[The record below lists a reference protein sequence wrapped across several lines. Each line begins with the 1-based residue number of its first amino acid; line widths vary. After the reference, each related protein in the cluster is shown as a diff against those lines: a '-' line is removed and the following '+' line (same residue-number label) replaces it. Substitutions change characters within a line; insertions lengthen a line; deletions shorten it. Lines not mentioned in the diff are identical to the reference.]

1 MVDVLIKQASVSG
14 HLVDIAI
21 TDSTITAMEP
31 SLSVQ
36 SHVVIE
42 ANQGITI
49 PGFVDA
55 HTHLDKSLLQP
66 QSSYVDGTGP
76 EKGKLTFARKQ
87 GFTKEDIKQR
97 ASAMIERAIQAGTLV
112 WRTNV
117 DVDPSVGLQGIEALL
132 ELKEEY
138 KNNIQLQIVAFAQE
152 GVFTDPSMES
162 LLRQAIAKGADAVG
176 GHTII
181 AGEGKP
187 HIDLILALAKE
198 FNIEADFH
206 LDESGNLDHY
216 LLPYVAEQMIAL
228 GLQGK
233 VNGIHCCTLGNLD
246 ESTLASAI
254 QSILASQLK
263 ITVAPT
269 AISTRV
275 LAPAKKLREA
285 GVLMGIGTDNL
296 RDFFNPLGSGDV
308 RDVAL
313 LLSYVQRFF
322 TSEQVADVISMITDQ
337 GANLLGVE
345 YGLRVGGPANV
356 TVLPAK
362 TNEEVL
368 AYRDRPLA
376 IIRQG
381 RLLKETP

>member
-1 MVDVLIKQASVSG
+1 MADLLIKQANVNG
-14 HLVDIAI
+14 KLVDIEVTGNKITAI
-21 TDSTITAMEP
+21 HSTIASKAKT
-31 SLSVQ
+31 
-36 SHVVIE
+36 VID
-42 ANQGITI
+42 AKGGITI

-66 QSSYVDGTGP
+66 ASPYVDGTGP
-76 EKGKLTFARKQ
+76 EKGKLTLARKQ
-87 GFTKEDIKQR
+87 GFTKTDIKQR
-97 ASAMIERAIQAGTLV
+97 ASQMIERAIKAGTLI

-132 ELKEEY
+132 ELKEQY
-138 KNNIQLQIVAFAQE
+138 KNQIQLQVVAFAQE
-152 GVFTDPSMES
+152 GVFTDPSIPD
-162 LLRQAIAKGADAVG
+162 LLRQALTMGADAVG

-187 HIDLILALAKE
+187 HIDLILSLAKE
-198 FNIEADFH
+198 FNVEADFH

-216 LLPYVAEQMIAL
+216 LLPYVADQMIAL

-233 VNGIHCCTLGNLD
+233 VNGIHCCTLGNVD
-246 ESTLASAI
+246 PATLAGAI
-254 QSILASQLK
+254 EKIKASQLK

-275 LAPAKKLREA
+275 LAPAKALREA
-285 GVLMGIGTDNL
+285 GVLMGVGTDNI

-313 LLSYVQRFF
+313 LLGYVQRFF
-322 TSEQVADVISMITDQ
+322 TSEQVADLVSMITTQ
-337 GANLLGVE
+337 GAKLLGVE
-345 YGLRVGGPANV
+345 YGLQVGGPANI
-356 TVLPAK
+356 TVLPAQ
-362 TNEEVL
+362 TNEELL
-368 AYRDRPLA
+368 AYRDRPTA

-381 RLLKETP
+381 NLL

>member
-1 MVDVLIKQASVSG
+1 MADLLIKQANVNG
-14 HLVDIAI
+14 KLVDIEVTGNQITAI
-21 TDSTITAMEP
+21 NSTIASTAKT
-31 SLSVQ
+31 
-36 SHVVIE
+36 VID
-42 ANQGITI
+42 AKGGITI

-66 QSSYVDGTGP
+66 ASPYVDGTGP
-76 EKGKLTFARKQ
+76 EKGKLTLARKQ
-87 GFTKEDIKQR
+87 GFTKADIKQR
-97 ASAMIERAIQAGTLV
+97 ASQMIERAIKAGTLI

-132 ELKEEY
+132 ELKEQY
-138 KNNIQLQIVAFAQE
+138 KDQIQLQVVAFAQE
-152 GVFTDPSMES
+152 GVFTDPSIPD
-162 LLRQAIAKGADAVG
+162 LLRQALTMGADAVG

-187 HIDLILALAKE
+187 HIDLILSLAKE
-198 FNIEADFH
+198 FNVEADFH

-216 LLPYVAEQMIAL
+216 LLPYVADQMIAL

-233 VNGIHCCTLGNLD
+233 VNGIHCCTLGNVD
-246 ESTLASAI
+246 PATLAGAI
-254 QSILASQLK
+254 EKIKASQLK

-275 LAPAKKLREA
+275 LAPAKALREA
-285 GVLMGIGTDNL
+285 GVLMGVGTDNL

-313 LLSYVQRFF
+313 LLGYVQRFF
-322 TSEQVADVISMITDQ
+322 TSEQVADLVSMITTQ
-337 GANLLGVE
+337 GAKLLGVE
-345 YGLRVGGPANV
+345 YGLQVGGPANI
-356 TVLPAK
+356 TVLPAQ
-362 TNEEVL
+362 TNEELL
-368 AYRDRPLA
+368 AYRDRPTA

-381 RLLKETP
+381 NLL

>member
-1 MVDVLIKQASVSG
+1 MADLLIKQAKVNG
-14 HLVDIAI
+14 AIVDIEV
-21 TDSTITAMEP
+21 TGSTISAIGP
-31 SLSVQ
+31 SLQ
-36 SHVVIE
+36 SNAAQIIE

-66 QSSYVDGTGP
+66 ASPYVDGTGP
-76 EKGKLTFARKQ
+76 EKGKLTLARKQ
-87 GFTKEDIKQR
+87 GFTKADIKAR
-97 ASAMIERAIQAGTLV
+97 ASQMIERAIQAGTLI

-132 ELKEEY
+132 ELKNEY
-138 KNNIQLQIVAFAQE
+138 KDRIQLQVVAFAQE
-152 GVFTDPSMES
+152 GVFTDPSIPG
-162 LLRQAIAKGADAVG
+162 LLRQALERGADAVG

-187 HIDLILALAKE
+187 HIDLILGLAKE
-198 FNIEADFH
+198 FNVEADFH

-233 VNGIHCCTLGNLD
+233 VNGIHCCTLGNVD
-246 ESTLASAI
+246 EATLASAI
-254 QSILASQLK
+254 EAIKASQLK

-275 LAPAKKLREA
+275 LAPAKQLREA
-285 GVLMGIGTDNL
+285 GVLMSVGTDNL

-313 LLSYVQRFF
+313 LLGYVQRFF
-322 TSEQVADVISMITDQ
+322 TTDQVADLVSMITTQ
-337 GANLLGVE
+337 GAQLLGVA
-345 YGLRVGGPANV
+345 YGLQVGGPANI
-356 TVLPAK
+356 TVLPAQ
-362 TNEEVL
+362 TNEELL
-368 AYRDRPLA
+368 AYRDAPTA

-381 RLLKETP
+381 ILR